1 MQPTANPG
9 ASPLENLRQLVDYA
23 GTLDC
28 IHCGLCL
35 QSCPTYVLS
44 GSEASSPRGRIHIMR
59 ALGEDRLELA
69 ADTREELDFCLM
81 CRHCESVCPAGVR
94 FGDMISLARDRVESA
109 LPRGPAAR
117 LARWLGLRVILPS
130 RLALRLMGSG
140 LRALQVLRI
149 DRLLAKRKDPRL
161 AGLVHLPRVA
171 PLSSRRLLP
180 ARIRA
185 TPSLRGQA
193 AAEHEKAPKERV
205 SILQGCIQAELFA
218 HVNRATV
225 DSLIL
230 LGVECEV
237 PASVTCCGSLHAH
250 NGDFE
255 GARRL
260 AKRMIEGFEASTG
273 EPSTI
278 VVNSAG
284 CSAHMKELAHI
295 FEADDPWHARAQAF
309 AKRVQDY
316 SEFLAP
322 RLGERELPLEGVPSP
337 ITWDDPCHL
346 CHAQELRAQPREV
359 LAKLRGVETVP
370 LENSESCC
378 GSAGIYS
385 LLRPLDSAQI
395 FEPKLRAFQASG
407 ARLLVSANP
416 GCQLQWS
423 SGFKRHG
430 EQAPVVHLA
439 ELVAHSLRS
448 QPAKEP

>member
-1 MQPTANPG
+1 MESLEQHSE
-9 ASPLENLRQLVDYA
+9 SPLESLRQLVDYA

-35 QSCPTYVLS
+35 QSCPTYRIS

-59 ALGEDRLELA
+59 GLGEGRLELA
-69 ADTREELDFCLM
+69 EDTREELDFCLM

-94 FGDMISLARDRVESA
+94 FGDMLSLARERVESE
-109 LPRGPAAR
+109 LPRRPAAR

-140 LRALQVLRI
+140 LRALQALRL
-149 DRLLAKRKDPRL
+149 DRLLAKSKDPRL
-161 AGLVHLPRVA
+161 AGLVHLPRIA
-171 PLSSRRLLP
+171 PLSRRRLLP

-185 TPSLRGQA
+185 TRALRGRSSRESEPPA
-193 AAEHEKAPKERV
+193 TERV
-205 SILQGCIQAELFA
+205 SLLQGCIQAELFA

-230 LGVECEV
+230 LGVECVV

-260 AKRMIEGFEASTG
+260 AKRMIEGFEGPSTG
-273 EPSTI
+273 RTTI

-295 FEADDPWHARAQAF
+295 FDAEDPWHARAQDF
-309 AKRVQDY
+309 AQRVQDY

-322 RLGERELPLEGVPSP
+322 RLEDRELALEGVPSP

-346 CHAQELRAQPREV
+346 CHAQELRSQPREV
-359 LAKLRGVETVP
+359 LSKLRGVETVP

-385 LLRPLDSAQI
+385 LLRPRDSAEI

-423 SGFKRHG
+423 SGFLRHG
-430 EQAPVVHLA
+430 EAAPVVHLA
-439 ELVAHSLRS
+439 ELVAHSLRAGAS
-448 QPAKEP
+448 SES